1 MVRYLYSLVDRM
13 ILDMQGANQSVIQD
27 MQIFKKIPDP
37 KSSVSKVECYVC
49 GKGLTDGYCISA
61 KTLPSGIALFCD
73 IHYPLQ

>member
-1 MVRYLYSLVDRM
+1 
-13 ILDMQGANQSVIQD
+13 

-73 IHYPLQ
+73 THYPLQ